1 MLKQASWI
9 TQDYP
14 YGEPLILPEG
24 LGKQGSNAIH
34 QPCLSGSTSKVT
46 QCLTYS
52 WNTPFPSLR
61 KRSPRGNGIF
71 LSRWHSLSWSGKELS
86 EDRRRNLSMKER
98 RWLNALCISKKCLPE
113 WWILSLSKIILL
125 KCSAKVFPKERKF
138 TVKWLLNR

>member
-14 YGEPLILPEG
+14 YGKPLILPEG

-98 RWLNALCISKKCLPE
+98 RWLNALC
-113 WWILSLSKIILL
+113 LSQKMSSRMMDFVTFKNNPT
-125 KCSAKVFPKERKF
+125 KCSAKVSPKERKF